1 MTSVAQAAKP
11 AARPASGRD
20 YAQLLL
26 LSAMWGGSF
35 PLIKVAVSGLPPLWV
50 ASGRIA
56 LGAIALLVFMRL
68 RARSLPRGRAVW
80 ARLAFMGLVGNVAP
94 FALISWGEL
103 HVASGIAAIL
113 MAMVP
118 AMVVVVA
125 HFRLPDE
132 PLTLGKSLGIL
143 LGLAGTLVLI

>member
-50 ASGRIA
+50 ASARIA
-56 LGAIALLVFMRL
+56 LA
-68 RARSLPRGRAVW
+68 
-80 ARLAFMGLVGNVAP
+80 
-94 FALISWGEL
+94 
-103 HVASGIAAIL
+103 
-113 MAMVP
+113 
-118 AMVVVVA
+118 
-125 HFRLPDE
+125 
-132 PLTLGKSLGIL
+132 
-143 LGLAGTLVLI
+143 